1 MGGRT
6 LRDTRSLRDVSRS
19 SHSRLMRTRRTRSAC
34 LSWPPSYSRRSR
46 LTRSR
51 SRKLRRSLRSTWP
64 SSGRLSKSWRRLRN
78 VPSLLRLRFVIND
91 MFKTLTLVQ
100 DSYKAPYLLSWP
112 RISSINSEF
121 KAVSTFTTLQTHKTQ
136 KKSKNYLRN
145 PLHSSLG
152 LQELVNK
159 HRSSGVLLG
168 HPLYS
173 L

>member
-6 LRDTRSLRDVSRS
+6 WGDIRSLRDVSRS

-51 SRKLRRSLRSTWP
+51 SRKPRRSLRSTWP
-64 SSGRLSKSWRRLRN
+64 SSGRLSRNWRRLKN
-78 VPSLLRLRFVIND
+78 VPSLLRLRFVISNK
-91 MFKTLTLVQ
+91 FKILTLVQ
-100 DSYKAPYLLSWP
+100 DSYKAPYLLSWL

-121 KAVSTFTTLQTHKTQ
+121 KAASTFTTLQTKKTK